1 MKAKALHIRATE
13 AELAMWHQAAQA
25 EGMQLSD
32 WVRSALASRMD
43 GGNELADAKR
53 RIRAA
58 AAILE
63 ARPLP

>member
-13 AELAMWHQAAQA
+13 AELARWHQAAQT

-32 WVRSALASRMD
+32 WVRSALASRMSGGD
-43 GGNELADAKR
+43 GLADANR

>member
-13 AELAMWHQAAQA
+13 AELAKWHRAAQA